1 MIKEKTMVSKEV
13 KKVDKTPSVLAA
25 LWKKIGECPVYERV
39 NVINVFDNCFRVN
52 VYRKHESCYCR
63 YTMSYSFFVI
73 MGDHVTVY
81 KD

>member
-1 MIKEKTMVSKEV
+1 MIKEKTIVKPEE
-13 KKVDKTPSVLAA
+13 KKVDKTPAVLVA
-25 LWKKIGECPVYERV
+25 LWKNLGGTPAHERV

-52 VYRKHESCYCR
+52 IYRKHESCYCG
-63 YTMSYSFFVI
+63 YTMASSYFVV